1 MEGLAKRDRSA
12 APSVKVCPQCFAAM
26 ASQAKQC
33 GECGHTFA
41 AEVRELQQVE
51 GELVELQ
58 RQQAKR
64 EQGGAQSL
72 QDLIALGHQRG
83 YKNPVGWAKHL
94 LAARQTKGQWSKI
107 K

>member
-1 MEGLAKRDRSA
+1 
-12 APSVKVCPQCFAAM
+12 M

-51 GELVELQ
+51 GELVEVAA
-58 RQQAKR
+58 RERKS
-64 EQGGAQSL
+64 EQGTAQSL
-72 QDLIALGHQRG
+72 QDLIALGQSRG
-83 YKNPVGWAKHL
+83 YKNPVAWAKHV
-94 LAARQTKGQWSKI
+94 LAARQTKGQWSKV